1 MPMTKSRHKTIVDF
15 SLSLVTVLL
24 VGLMQTP
31 AMAADTEAPILVDWT
46 IKSANGNIAETDAR
60 LTVAFIISDES
71 SIDQPNLLLKSLTT
85 TQLTAFAEVKEI
97 AKSGRLTSYEATAIV
112 KKGQS
117 PRKWEWVLYPLRD
130 SLGNSSNR
138 FGPDEKWI
146 KTVVLWDK
154 SYHPDIT
161 FCENG
166 VDAYNKAVLRFR
178 EFETKNPNSE
188 IVSVWKFKQGIP
200 ASLILIDS
208 ARCESNLQ
216 ETMNKYSAVEASN
229 IISGIAG
236 LSDQIIVANE
246 KIRAEAEAKTKAE
259 AEAKAKAEAE
269 AKAAAELKAKQ
280 EAEAKAKAEA
290 AQKKSTITC
299 TKGKK
304 VKKVTAVNPKCPKGY
319 KKK

>member
-1 MPMTKSRHKTIVDF
+1 METSIRDSVTPMTKSRHKTIVNF
-15 SLSLVTVLL
+15 SLSVVTVLL

-154 SYHPDIT
+154 SYHSDIT

-166 VDAYNKAVLRFR
+166 VGTYNKAVLRFR

-188 IVSVWKFKQGIP
+188 IVSVWKLKLRIP
-200 ASLILIDS
+200 DALIDS
-208 ARCESNLQ
+208 AKCETNLQ
-216 ETMNKYSAVEASN
+216 ETMNKYSVADAAMINE
-229 IISGIAG
+229 G
-236 LSDQIIVANE
+236 LADLMINVAD
-246 KIRAEAEAKTKAE
+246 
-259 AEAKAKAEAE
+259 AKAKAEAD

>member
-1 MPMTKSRHKTIVDF
+1 MTTSRHKTTVNF
-15 SLSLVTVLL
+15 SLSVVTVLL

-166 VDAYNKAVLRFR
+166 VDTYNKAVLRFR

-188 IVSVWKFKQGIP
+188 IVSVWKLKLRIP
-200 ASLILIDS
+200 DVLIDS
-208 ARCESNLQ
+208 AKCETNLQ
-216 ETMNKYSAVEASN
+216 ETMNKYSVADAAM
-229 IISGIAG
+229 IIGG
-236 LSDQIIVANE
+236 LADLMINVAD
-246 KIRAEAEAKTKAE
+246 AKDKAE
-259 AEAKAKAEAE
+259 AEAQ
-269 AKAAAELKAKQ
+269 AAAELKAKQ

-290 AQKKSTITC
+290 EAKAKLEASKKKTTITC
-299 TKGKK
+299 VKGKLT
-304 VKKVTAVNPKCPKGY
+304 KKVTAVNPKCPAGY